1 MFPFHPVLVVCE
13 EQEIRDQ
20 IARAIVK
27 HNLRPVCCFSL
38 RDARS
43 LLARQNFSVVFCSDL
58 LPDGDFR
65 DVTRGASRTGRSA
78 PLVLLSRRADWDAY
92 LGALRAGAFDSI
104 ACPPDFAETERVLQS
119 ALLEASREARGL
131 QAVV

>member
-1 MFPFHPVLVVCE
+1 MFRWHPVLVVCE
-13 EQEIRDQ
+13 EQETRDQ

-38 RDARS
+38 QDARS
-43 LLARQNFSVVFCSDL
+43 LLAREDFSVVFCSDL

-65 DVTRGASRTGRSA
+65 DVTRVASRTGRSA
-78 PLVLLSRRADWDAY
+78 PLVILSRRADWDAY

-119 ALLEASREARGL
+119 ALLEASRKERGL